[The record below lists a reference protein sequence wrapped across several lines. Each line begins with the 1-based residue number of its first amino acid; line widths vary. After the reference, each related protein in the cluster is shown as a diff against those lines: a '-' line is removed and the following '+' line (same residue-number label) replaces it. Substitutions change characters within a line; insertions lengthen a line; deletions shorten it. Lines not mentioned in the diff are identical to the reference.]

1 MLFLFVASTKS
12 NFRYISTRKLVL
24 LHFLAII
31 IDEFSILRNSLVYS
45 TLKKHQKW
53 QKMKKSFFF
62 FSNCFQPGIN
72 STTIH
77 TKEYCSKLCI
87 LCCIP
92 NITRWGG
99 WLPLP
104 KKNNAG
110 GFTLLEFQE
119 SQLQIYQ
126 IFVMSFP
133 KKKYS
138 KPPTLKILK
147 I

>member
-53 QKMKKSFFF
+53 QKMKKSLFFF
-62 FSNCFQPGIN
+62 KLLSAWYQFHHYPYQRILQQVV
-72 STTIH
+72 H
-77 TKEYCSKLCI
+77 TLLHTEYNQVGCI
-87 LCCIP
+87 AAA
-92 NITRWGG
+92 
-99 WLPLP
+99 P
-104 KKNNAG
+104 KKIIQNNIRIY
-110 GFTLLEFQE
+110 LMLEFQE

-133 KKKYS
+133 KKK
-138 KPPTLKILK
+138 IF
-147 I
+147 

>member
-12 NFRYISTRKLVL
+12 NFRYISILGSWYFFI
-24 LHFLAII
+24 FLAII

-53 QKMKKSFFF
+53 QKMKKSLF

-92 NITRWGG
+92 NITRWDG

-104 KKNNAG
+104 KKNNTG

-119 SQLQIYQ
+119 SQL
-126 IFVMSFP
+126 
-133 KKKYS
+133 
-138 KPPTLKILK
+138 
-147 I
+147 

>member
-1 MLFLFVASTKS
+1 MTYVRLDIINKYIVQSMLFLFVASTKS

-62 FSNCFQPGIN
+62 FKLLSAWYQFHHYP
-72 STTIH
+72 

-104 KKNNAG
+104 KKM
-110 GFTLLEFQE
+110 
-119 SQLQIYQ
+119 I
-126 IFVMSFP
+126 
-133 KKKYS
+133 
-138 KPPTLKILK
+138 
-147 I
+147 